1 MSDKLSVSI
10 IAGPAATAL
19 LSKSASTAKRVGVLT
34 TAPTNSVPAG
44 LTIIRHDA
52 DASPDALVDQL
63 TSVAKQRDVDHLV
76 LLCEPDR
83 PPMAYASLFVDHGQS
98 NKDLLD
104 KARLTKTAFAINSRA
119 FLEAILSRTTNS
131 AATCFMAEQL
141 EFVDQIF
148 FEQAPDEKEFD
159 LARSIARILNPR
171 ADVSPFTEAWRN
183 PNTASFD
190 FDAALKSA
198 GWQRLLDGEQLK
210 PEPASQITAMHY
222 SARRPF
228 HPERFWNFL
237 QHKSDRVFRAKGFFW
252 LASRMDEV
260 GGLNLAGSE
269 IHCASAGAW
278 WATRENEMPSRAR
291 EHWKEPFGDRR
302 QTFAVMARGVDRA
315 TLQSDLDACLL
326 TESEMAD
333 GPEKWRQ
340 LTYPFPSWSA
350 PHAHTH
356 SHQHEH
362 DGECDHHH
370 HDSEEHSC
378 CHH

>member
-10 IAGPAATAL
+10 IAGPAAPAL
-19 LSKSASTAKRVGVLT
+19 LSKSASTEKRFGLLT
-34 TAPTNSVPAG
+34 TAPPDSVPTG
-44 LTIIRHDA
+44 GTIIRHNA
-52 DASPDALVDQL
+52 DAGPDALVDQL
-63 TSVAKQRDVDHLV
+63 TAVANQRDVGHLV
-76 LLCEPDR
+76 ILCEPDR

-104 KARLTKTAFAINSRA
+104 AARLTTTVFAINSRA
-119 FLEAILSRTTNS
+119 FLDAILSRTTNS
-131 AATCFMAEQL
+131 AATCFMAEQM

-148 FEQAPDEKEFD
+148 FEQAPGETDFN

-171 ADVSPFTEAWRN
+171 AEVTPLAEAWLN
-183 PNTASFD
+183 SNADSFD
-190 FDAALKSA
+190 FDAALESA
-198 GWQRLLDGEQLK
+198 GWQRLLDGEQLT
-210 PEPASQITAMHY
+210 PEPDSQITAMHY

-237 QHKSDRVFRAKGFFW
+237 RHKSDRVFRAKGFFW

-269 IHCASAGAW
+269 LHCASAGAW
-278 WATRENEMPSRAR
+278 WATRESEIPPRAR
-291 EHWKEPFGDRR
+291 EQWREPFGDRR
-302 QTFAVMARGVDRA
+302 QTFAVMARSVGRA
-315 TLQSDLDACLL
+315 ALQSDLDTCLL
-326 TESEMAD
+326 TDSEMND
-333 GPEKWRQ
+333 GPEKWHD
-340 LTYPFPSWSA
+340 LADPFPSWSA

-356 SHQHEH
+356 SHQHEP

-370 HDSEEHSC
+370 HDSEEHHC